1 MKKLIPEE
9 CVLVPDNAE
18 CLFKGMIFDIYQW
31 PQKMFDGSEH
41 TFEMLKRTDTVT
53 IIGLTENKVI
63 LVDDEQPHLGK
74 RKSFPGGRVDDTDD
88 TILDAAKREMLEE
101 TGYSFNSWRLVEV
114 RQPYRKIE
122 WFVYVFVA
130 YEQLDKQEPDLDAGE
145 KIDVSYLDFDDLK
158 TLINNDIGYLGESR
172 GLLQQINNLKE
183 LKDLPEFRGQSVD
196 R

>member
-1 MKKLIPEE
+1 VLI
-9 CVLVPDNAE
+9 
-18 CLFKGMIFDIYQW
+18 QR
-31 PQKMFDGSEH
+31 H
-41 TFEMLKRTDTVT
+41 TDTVT